1 MHAIMPYSLAQKGWG
16 VGGGGG
22 AGFCTRLAFLWVHE
36 LNATQKSHIPSPWLG
51 TGVGQAAMDAS
62 SRP

>member
-1 MHAIMPYSLAQKGWG
+1 MMGSLYAELEIMPSYS
-16 VGGGGG
+16 VGI
-22 AGFCTRLAFLWVHE
+22 RVAFLWVHE